1 MFVAAAP
8 ARARASGPFLRA
20 HRDVSDPRVAVI
32 IPTHQR
38 LSMLQEAVA
47 SVRAQTLP
55 PEQLELIVVDDGSD
69 DGTWAWL
76 EAQADLQALRHE
88 QRRGPSAAR
97 NTGAAASRSELLAFL
112 DSDDLFR
119 PDKLARQLE
128 LLDAAP
134 DLGLCHSDETWLRH
148 GKELRQLPKHEK
160 RGGWIFEHC
169 LPMCRISPSAAVIR
183 RPLFEALGGFDEALE
198 VAEDYELWL
207 RLTCRHEVGFI
218 AAPLT
223 IKRGGHADQLSA
235 KYGQIE
241 KFRIEALRRVLGCG
255 ALSPKQ
261 RAAALMTLRDKCEVH
276 ARGCD
281 KRGKA
286 EEAARYRALGRGG

>member
-1 MFVAAAP
+1 MSDY
-8 ARARASGPFLRA
+8 R
-20 HRDVSDPRVAVI
+20 VSVV

-38 LSMLQEAVA
+38 LPMLQEAVA

-55 PEQLELIVVDDGSD
+55 SKQLELIVVDDGSD
-69 DGTWAWL
+69 DGTWSWL
-76 EAQADLQALRHE
+76 QGQQDLQPLRHDH
-88 QRRGPSAAR
+88 RRGPSAAR
-97 NTGAAASRSELLAFL
+97 NTGAAAARSELLAFL

-128 LLDAAP
+128 LLDVSA
-134 DLGLCHSDETWLRH
+134 DLGLCHSDEIWLRS
-148 GKELRQLPKHEK
+148 GKELRQLPRHEK

-183 RPLFEALGGFDEALE
+183 RPVFEALGGFDESLE

-241 KFRIEALRRVLGCG
+241 KFRIAALRRVLAHG
-255 ALSPKQ
+255 ALSPEQ
-261 RAAALMTLRDKCEVH
+261 RAAALMTLRDKCEIH

-286 EEAARYRALGRGG
+286 EEAARYRVLAQS

>member
-1 MFVAAAP
+1 VKGRRKP
-8 ARARASGPFLRA
+8 
-20 HRDVSDPRVAVI
+20 PRVSVI
-32 IPTHQR
+32 IPTYQR
-38 LSMLQEAVA
+38 LPMLKEALA

-55 PEQLELIVVDDGSD
+55 PEQVELIVVDDGSD
-69 DGTWAWL
+69 DGSWAWL
-76 EAQADLQALRHE
+76 QGQGEALRALRHDR
-88 QRRGPSAAR
+88 RRGPSAAR
-97 NTGAAASRSELLAFL
+97 NTGGAAAQAGLLAFL

-119 PDKLARQLE
+119 PDKLVRQLE

-134 DLGLCHSDETWLRH
+134 ALGLCHSDETWLRG

-183 RPLFEALGGFDEALE
+183 RPIFEALGGFDEALE

-241 KFRIEALRRVLGCG
+241 KFRIEALRRVLARGG
-255 ALSPKQ
+255 LSTEH
-261 RAAALMTLRDKCEVH
+261 RAAALATLREKCEIH

-281 KRGKA
+281 KRGRP
-286 EEAARYRALGRGG
+286 EEAARYRAFPDASR